1 MSIPMEYFQML
12 ILKNNKI
19 LKKSEII
26 KKKVNEMTSI
36 CHLIHSKHKKI
47 IHILTHL

>member
-26 KKKVNEMTSI
+26 KKKSE
-36 CHLIHSKHKKI
+36 
-47 IHILTHL
+47 